1 VRDVAEVESLRWLEM
16 GSNCRAGDSDS
27 DDNDVQP
34 VQVSRKRPKANRYG
48 PSAEKLRAEAEI
60 HAEEVDGTV
69 ASLRGAIVA
78 FKAAQTK
85 ASTKASTKRA

>member
-1 VRDVAEVESLRWLEM
+1 M